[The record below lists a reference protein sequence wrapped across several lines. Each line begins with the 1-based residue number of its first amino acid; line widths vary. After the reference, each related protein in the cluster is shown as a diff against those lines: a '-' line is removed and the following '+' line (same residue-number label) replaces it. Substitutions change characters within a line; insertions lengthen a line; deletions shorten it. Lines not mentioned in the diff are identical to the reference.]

1 MRSRKLAIITFILL
15 LFTITP
21 LLVYNQ
27 YFVKTPI
34 KINVAFIS
42 HYLAPDA
49 IAFKSLI
56 ERWNPSF
63 QDMGFYVNV
72 IDFDKE
78 SILPTILSSK
88 NSSIDMVV
96 VTNFNFKVI
105 LPYLL
110 PLNASLAEQF
120 YEKAIDAFYSNGSL
134 YALPF
139 HASFPIL
146 IYNKNYIVEPPKSFN
161 QLLLMAKNFSKEGN
175 PNSPTEYGLAIYSL
189 EGRHSS
195 LVFQS
200 LYENLGGQIL
210 TANSTIKFLSN
221 ETIENLLSTYS
232 FLIEEKISPP
242 EIMYLESSVLNDE
255 FIEEKFPIMI
265 QWNYALHPLSNH
277 RLEDIGVAPIPS
289 NSMLSSSVGYLMAF
303 GICKSSK
310 NVVLS
315 IKFLEELH
323 DPKFLEGLVETGFFP
338 PIKGLSNILESSTL
352 YLEEKIFYESY
363 KNCVN
368 EKFSNKFYE
377 TFSKYLTW
385 YLEKRISEKEFI
397 KLISGIN

>member
-1 MRSRKLAIITFILL
+1 MRSRKLIIITFILL
-15 LFTITP
+15 LFTIP
-21 LLVYNQ
+21 PILLYNQ

-63 QDMGFYVNV
+63 QKIGFYVNV

-88 NSSIDMVV
+88 NSSIDIVV

-110 PLNASLAEQF
+110 PLNTSLAERF
-120 YEKAIDAFYSNGSL
+120 YEKAIDTFYNNGSL

-146 IYNKNYIVEPPKSFN
+146 VYNKNYIVEPPKSFN
-161 QLLLMAKNFSKEGN
+161 QLILMAKNFSKKGN
-175 PNSPTEYGLAIYSL
+175 PKSPTEYGLAIYSL

-221 ETIENLLSTYS
+221 ETIENLLSIYS

-242 EIMYLESSVLNDE
+242 EIMHLESSVLNDE

-265 QWNYALHPLSNH
+265 QWNYALYTLFNH
-277 RLEDIGVAPIPS
+277 RLENIGIAPIPS
-289 NSMLSSSVGYLMAF
+289 NLMLPSSVGYLMAF

-310 NVVLS
+310 NVVLL
-315 IKFLEELH
+315 IKFLEELYN
-323 DPKFLEGLVETGFFP
+323 PKFLKGLVETGFFP
-338 PIKGLSNILESSTL
+338 PIKGLSNIFESNIL

-385 YLEKRISEKEFI
+385 YLEKRISENEFI

>member
-1 MRSRKLAIITFILL
+1 MHSRRLAIIISILL
-15 LFTITP
+15 LFIITLP
-21 LLVYNQ
+21 LLYNQ
-27 YFVKTPI
+27 YHVKPPN
-34 KINVAFIS
+34 KINVAFLS

-49 IAFKSLI
+49 IAFKNLI

-63 QDMGFYVNV
+63 QKMGFYVNV

-88 NSSIDMVV
+88 NSSIDIVV
-96 VTNFNFKVI
+96 VTNFNFKAI

-110 PLNASLAEQF
+110 PLNLTPTEQF
-120 YEKAIDAFYSNGSL
+120 YEKAVHPFYNNESL

-146 IYNKNYIVEPPKSFN
+146 IYNKNYIIESPKSFN
-161 QLLLMAKNFSKEGN
+161 QLLLIAKDFSKAHN

-200 LYENLGGQIL
+200 LYENLGGQIFI
-210 TANSTIKFLSN
+210 TNSTIKFLSN
-221 ETIENLLSTYS
+221 ETIESLLSTYT

-242 EIMYLESSVLNDE
+242 EIMYLESSVLNEE
-255 FIEEKFPIMI
+255 FIAEKFPIMI
-265 QWNYALHPLSNH
+265 QWNYALYPLSNSNP
-277 RLEDIGVAPIPS
+277 EKFGIAPIPS
-289 NSMLSSSVGYLMAF
+289 NSMLSNSVGYIMAF

-310 NVVLS
+310 NVSFS
-315 IKFLEELH
+315 IKFLEELC
-323 DPKFLEGLVETGFFP
+323 DPKFLKGLIETGFFP
-338 PIKGLSNILESSTL
+338 PIKGLSKILESNIL
-352 YLEEKIFYESY
+352 DLEEKIFYENY

-377 TFSKYLTW
+377 TFSRYLAW
-385 YLEKRISEKEFI
+385 YLEKRVSEKEFI
-397 KLISGIN
+397 KLISSIS

>member
-21 LLVYNQ
+21 FLVYNQ

-161 QLLLMAKNFSKEGN
+161 QLLLMAKNFSKEDN

-195 LVFQS
+195 LVFQT

-242 EIMYLESSVLNDE
+242 KIMYLESSVLNDE